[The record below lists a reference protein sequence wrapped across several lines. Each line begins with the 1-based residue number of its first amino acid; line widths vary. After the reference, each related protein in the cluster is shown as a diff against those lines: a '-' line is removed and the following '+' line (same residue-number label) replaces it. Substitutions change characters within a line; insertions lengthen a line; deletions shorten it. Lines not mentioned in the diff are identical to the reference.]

1 MSLLEGGYDVSLIVA
16 DDNGDENSKGVKIYD
31 VGKVSGGRF
40 NRIKDTPKKVLKKA
54 LELNC
59 DLYHFHD
66 PELISV
72 GLKLLKKGK
81 KVIYDTH
88 EDIPK
93 QTLAKDYIPYIFR
106 KALSVL
112 IKIYEDRAAKKF
124 SFIITATPSIRDRF
138 IQLNQNTVDI
148 NNFPIIDEYNL
159 PIIQSDKKNEIA
171 YIGSISEI
179 RGIIPLINS
188 LENTDVRL
196 NLAGV
201 MDNDELMHKLEKL
214 NAWSRVNYYGLVKRN
229 EVAEIL
235 SRSKIGMVTFLP
247 VPNHIEAQPNKMF
260 EYMSAE
266 IPLIASDFKLWKEI
280 IEGYNCGICVDPENT
295 NEISKAINEIIT
307 DDKLAAK
314 MGKNGRNAVINKYNW
329 EVEKNKFIE
338 IYSTLTK

>member
-1 MSLLEGGYDVSLIVA
+1 MSLLEGGFDVSLVVA
-16 DDNGDENSKGVKIYD
+16 DDKGDEIFKGIKIFD

-59 DLYHFHD
+59 DIYHFHD

-72 GLKLLKKGK
+72 GLKLLKRGK

-106 KALSVL
+106 KTISVL
-112 IKIYEDRAAKKF
+112 IKIYEDRSAKKF
-124 SFIITATPSIRDRF
+124 SFILTATPSIRDRF

-159 PIIQSDKKNEIA
+159 PISQSDKKNEIA

-188 LENTDVRL
+188 LENTNVRL
-196 NLAGV
+196 NLAGAI
-201 MDNDELMHKLEKL
+201 DNDELMHKLENL
-214 NAWSRVNYYGLVKRN
+214 NAWSKVNYYGLVTRN
-229 EVAEIL
+229 EVADIL

-280 IEGYNCGICVDPENT
+280 IEGYSCGKCVDPENT
-295 NEISKAINEIIT
+295 IEISKAINEIIA
-307 DDKLAAK
+307 DDKLAAT
-314 MGKNGRNAVINKYNW
+314 MGKNGRNAVLNKYNW
-329 EVEKNKFIE
+329 EVEKIKLIE
-338 IYSTLTK
+338 IYNTLTK